1 MGILMIIIT
10 GSSSGLGN
18 KITEMLLEFD
28 NIICTHF
35 KNEIYFGNK
44 NLKSQYLDLTDYK
57 SIDKFITKNKNS
69 FNNLTLVNLST
80 YSKDGLFYD
89 YDNIE
94 WKKTFDVNVNG
105 PFYLIKKLLPVMIS
119 NKYGRI
125 INISSYLAN
134 NGAVGASA
142 YSSSKSALIGFT
154 KTLSK
159 EYARFNILS
168 NIIELGYFN
177 YGLTEKLD
185 SKTLNELKKKI
196 PTRSFGESKEIVEA
210 IKLLIKS
217 KYVNGAQIKINGGL

>member
-1 MGILMIIIT
+1 MGLLMIIIT

-18 KITEMLLEFD
+18 EITEMLLGFD
-28 NIICTHF
+28 DIICTHF
-35 KNEIYFGNK
+35 KNEIYFKKN
-44 NLKSQYLDLTDYK
+44 NLKSQYLDLSDYE
-57 SIDKFITKNKNS
+57 SIDRFISKNKSS
-69 FNNLTLVNLST
+69 FNSLTLINLAT

-94 WKKTFDVNVNG
+94 WKKTFDINING

-119 NKYGRI
+119 SKFGRI

-134 NGAVGASA
+134 HGAVGASA

-185 SKTLNELKKKI
+185 DETLIELKKKI